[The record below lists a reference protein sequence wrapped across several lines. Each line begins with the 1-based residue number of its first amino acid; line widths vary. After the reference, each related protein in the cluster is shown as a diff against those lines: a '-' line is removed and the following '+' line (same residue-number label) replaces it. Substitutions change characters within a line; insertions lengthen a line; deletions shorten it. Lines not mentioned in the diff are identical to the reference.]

1 MKIAY
6 LILAHNTPKHVQRLV
21 SALSAS
27 SSSFFIHV
35 DRKSNLADF
44 AGIKGDVEFTA
55 KRVSVFW
62 GDFSQV
68 EAILVLIRAA
78 LADERRFDRFV
89 LISGADYPIR
99 PESYIE
105 SFFSNNSD
113 KEFINLVQMPSAA
126 ASKPISRLT
135 RYWLRPSTPRPIRA
149 VQRLLMIARV
159 LPRNRDYKAC
169 FGDLVP
175 YAGST
180 WWALSRAA
188 CEKIVGFV
196 DRETRVVRFYR
207 NTHCPDESFF
217 QTILGNSDFRPKIAR
232 NVTYTDWSAGGRSP
246 ANLSEKH
253 VAILRAHPSAN
264 DVYGAGELLFAR
276 KFTDESGDIVARLDR
291 DVLNS

>member
-1 MKIAY
+1 VKIAY

-21 SALSAS
+21 SALSTS

-35 DRKSNLADF
+35 DRKSSLAEF
-44 AGIKGDVEFTA
+44 AGIRGDVHFTA

-78 LADERRFDRFV
+78 LADRRGFDRFV
-89 LISGADYPIR
+89 LLSGADYPIR
-99 PESYIE
+99 PAAYLEA
-105 SFFSNNSD
+105 FFASNPD
-113 KEFINLVQMPSAA
+113 KEFINLVQMPSEA

-135 RYWLRPSTPRPIRA
+135 RYWLRPSTPRPLRA

-180 WWALSRAA
+180 WWALSRGA
-188 CEKIVGFV
+188 CEQIVGFA
-196 DRETRVVRFYR
+196 DRETKVARFYR

-217 QTILGNSDFRPKIAR
+217 QTVLGNSSFRTKVAR
-232 NVTYTDWSAGGRSP
+232 NITYTDWSAGGRSP

-253 VAILRAHPSAN
+253 IPILQAHPSAD
-264 DVYGAGELLFAR
+264 DVYGAGQLLFAR
-276 KFTDESGDIVARLDR
+276 KFTDDSGDLVAVLDR
-291 DVLNS
+291 EVLKA